1 MMKDAHAIYWYLY
14 WHFTTDFLNEMV
26 RLAVLKGDSE
36 KVEFYCKIIAL
47 QSMGMNPERF
57 WKLYVC

>member
-1 MMKDAHAIYWYLY
+1 MKDAHAIYYYLF
-14 WHFTTDFLNEMV
+14 WHLSIDFLNDLVAAADRE
-26 RLAVLKGDSE
+26 GNFE

-47 QSMGMNPERF
+47 QSMGMDPERF